1 MPLSKFIFKPG
12 INREGTSYDNSGGW
26 FDVNLVRFRK
36 GRPEKFG
43 GWSKETPNTYLGK
56 ARALHGW
63 NSLEGSKYLG
73 LGTTLKYYIK
83 EGDSFSDVTPI
94 RLTTSAGDVTF
105 SGKANTLSSGIS
117 ATDTT
122 IPLTSST
129 GFPASG
135 TIQIGSETINYA
147 AISSNNLIGVTR
159 GAENTTAA
167 THSSSDA
174 VLCATLTIT
183 DTSHGAVQNDFV
195 TFSGASSL
203 GGNITAAVLNQ
214 EYQVLNVINANSY
227 TIKAKDTSSNT
238 VFANSSDSGNGG
250 SSVVG
255 TYQINVGLD
264 DFVTSTGWGAGA
276 WGEGSFGSSTAL
288 SSTNQL
294 RLWTHDNF
302 GENIIINPRAGGIY
316 RWVEN
321 NDL

>member
-1 MPLSKFIFKPG
+1 MGK
-12 INREGTSYDNSGGW
+12 IN
-26 FDVNLVRFRK
+26 F
-36 GRPEKFG
+36 
-43 GWSKETPNTYLGK
+43 
-56 ARALHGW
+56 
-63 NSLEGSKYLG
+63 
-73 LGTTLKYYIK
+73 IK

-135 TIQIGSETINYA
+135 TVQIGSETINYA

-159 GAENTTAA
+159 GAENTTAT

-214 EYQVLNVINANSY
+214 EILLVIQFLQTLLIVVMVVL
-227 TIKAKDTSSNT
+227 
-238 VFANSSDSGNGG
+238 
-250 SSVVG
+250 
-255 TYQINVGLD
+255 Q
-264 DFVTSTGWGAGA
+264 
-276 WGEGSFGSSTAL
+276 
-288 SSTNQL
+288 
-294 RLWTHDNF
+294 
-302 GENIIINPRAGGIY
+302 
-316 RWVEN
+316 
-321 NDL
+321 

>member
-1 MPLSKFIFKPG
+1 MDFIRRCKIPFVGTHLKAN
-12 INREGTSYDNSGGW
+12 ILEG
-26 FDVNLVRFRK
+26 
-36 GRPEKFG
+36 
-43 GWSKETPNTYLGK
+43 
-56 ARALHGW
+56 
-63 NSLEGSKYLG
+63 NSLAD
-73 LGTTLKYYIK
+73 I
-83 EGDSFSDVTPI
+83 TPI

-105 SGKANTLSSGIS
+105 AGKANTLSSSIS

-147 AISSNNLIGVTR
+147 AVSGNNLIGATR
-159 GAENTTAA
+159 GAESTTAA

-203 GGNITAAVLNQ
+203 GGNITANVLNQ

-255 TYQINVGLD
+255 AYQLNSGLD
-264 DFVTSTGWGAGA
+264 VLYKHQVG
-276 WGEGSFGSSTAL
+276 
-288 SSTNQL
+288 
-294 RLWTHDNF
+294 
-302 GENIIINPRAGGIY
+302 
-316 RWVEN
+316 V
-321 NDL
+321 